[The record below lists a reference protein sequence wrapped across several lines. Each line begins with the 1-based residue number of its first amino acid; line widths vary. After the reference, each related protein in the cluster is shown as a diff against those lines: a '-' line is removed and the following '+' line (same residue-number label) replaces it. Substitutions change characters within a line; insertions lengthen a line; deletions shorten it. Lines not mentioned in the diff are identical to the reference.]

1 MDSVVIQMKVVKLRR
16 NPKDEYSIVVPKNV
30 GTELSERGM
39 EYFTLEVN
47 ECGTLMYI
55 PVSTEAI

>member
-1 MDSVVIQMKVVKLRR
+1 MKVVKLRR
-16 NPKDEYSIVVPKNV
+16 NPRDEYSIVVPKNV